1 MSDPWK
7 RAAKDLAKYPE
18 AVLNALD
25 AAGRGVSVRQL
36 QPRFDAPTGTLP
48 VALPETLGVVEG
60 PASLLAHYH
69 DAQLWNMHS
78 MLIKGRLERR
88 DGAWVFVAVSYR
100 PNSPM
105 DFLRGTRVAAR
116 KYLERRGLPRPK
128 PAYDV
133 IHRLFDEA
141 SRIEDP

>member
-1 MSDPWK
+1 MSEPWK
-7 RAAKDLAKYPE
+7 RAKKDLAKYPE
-18 AVLNALD
+18 AVLNAVD
-25 AAGRGVSVRQL
+25 AGGRGVSVRQL
-36 QPRFDAPTGTLP
+36 QLAFDAQRGTLP
-48 VALPETLGVVEG
+48 VTLPESLGVVEG

-69 DAQLWNMHS
+69 DEQLWNLRS

-88 DGAWVFVAVSYR
+88 DGAWVFVAGSYR
-100 PNSPM
+100 PNTPM

-133 IHRLFDEA
+133 IRRLFDEA